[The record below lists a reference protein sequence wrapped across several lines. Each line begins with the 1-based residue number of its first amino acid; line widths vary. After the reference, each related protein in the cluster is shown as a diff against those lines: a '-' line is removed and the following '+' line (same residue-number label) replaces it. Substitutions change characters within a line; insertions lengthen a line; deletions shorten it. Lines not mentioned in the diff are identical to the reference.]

1 LFLNDLVDTYLTIAA
16 PSEGIYKEK
25 GSKFLSFAYPVTS
38 IDEIK
43 ALIEQKR
50 KEHHNARH
58 VCFAY
63 MLGADRATFR
73 TNDDGEPSGTAG
85 RPILGQ
91 INSNQLTDILIIV
104 VRYFGGI
111 LLGTGGLTQAYKS
124 AAAEAI
130 AAANIEERLVEAV
143 YKVKFGYEVMND
155 VMRVIKEYALFIVS
169 QEQTLDC
176 RITFR
181 VRETMEIEVVEKL
194 SNIQL
199 LKLEKVR

>member
-1 LFLNDLVDTYLTIAA
+1 

>member
-1 LFLNDLVDTYLTIAA
+1 MNDLVDTYLTIAA

-143 YKVKFGYEVMND
+143 YKVKFGYEAMND

>member
-1 LFLNDLVDTYLTIAA
+1 MFLNDLVDTYLTIAT

-194 SNIQL
+194 SNIQS

>member
-1 LFLNDLVDTYLTIAA
+1 MFLNDLVDTYLTIAA